1 MNQTYTREEV
11 ISTGKEMIEFLL
23 DVSNSANNISG
34 FLKEYIGRLTSEDGI
49 YSRQEE
55 ALERYAE
62 SRKQTQ
68 TEADSMIE
76 TSQTNAMAL
85 QSICE
90 EFQSMNRKITEAQK
104 GREMLDKKVQD
115 LNKRIKEINSFI
127 KNIQEVSEQT
137 NLLSFNASI
146 EAARAG
152 VAGKGFRI
160 IANEVKSLSEQTK
173 ALSSDIDSKVKDLQK
188 DVESVVA
195 ENKSNDSFMDT
206 LMKTAQDSNEKL
218 VKIQNDTQENTRFM
232 EQILSQMA
240 ENQNAILSATKETE
254 RENLRQAKEIV
265 FQATQNSIHTGD
277 QLSFLFQL
285 RKLFAW
291 LEKDNAS

>member
-11 ISTGKEMIEFLL
+11 IRTGKEMIEFLL
-23 DVSNSANNISG
+23 EVSNSANNISG

-68 TEADSMIE
+68 AEADSMIQ
-76 TSQTNAMAL
+76 TSRINVQAL
-85 QSICE
+85 QTICG
-90 EFQSMNRKITEAQK
+90 EFQNMNIRITEAQK

-115 LNKRIKEINSFI
+115 LNRRIKEINSFI
-127 KNIQEVSEQT
+127 RNIQEVSEQT

-173 ALSSDIDSKVKDLQK
+173 ALSSDIDTKVKDLQK
-188 DVESVVA
+188 DVESVVS
-195 ENKSNDSFMDT
+195 ENKSNDSFMDA

-218 VKIQNDTQENTRFM
+218 VKIQSDTQENTRFM

-240 ENQNAILSATKETE
+240 ENQNAILTATKETE
-254 RENLRQAKEIV
+254 KENLRQVQEIV
-265 FQATQNSIHTGD
+265 SQATQNSIHTGD

>member
-23 DVSNSANNISG
+23 NVSNSANNISG

-195 ENKSNDSFMDT
+195 ENKSNDSFMDA
-206 LMKTAQDSNEKL
+206 LMRTAQDSNEKL
-218 VKIQNDTQENTRFM
+218 VKIQSDTEENTRFM

-254 RENLRQAKEIV
+254 RENLRQVQEIV

-291 LEKDNAS
+291 LEKDIAS

>member
-1 MNQTYTREEV
+1 MNQTYSREEV
-11 ISTGKEMIEFLL
+11 IRTGKEMIEFLL
-23 DVSNSANNISG
+23 EVSNSANNISG

-68 TEADSMIE
+68 AEADSMIQ
-76 TSQTNAMAL
+76 TSRINAQAL
-85 QSICE
+85 QTICG
-90 EFQSMNRKITEAQK
+90 EFQNMNIRITEAQK

-115 LNKRIKEINSFI
+115 LNRRIKEINSFI
-127 KNIQEVSEQT
+127 RNIQEVSEQT

-173 ALSSDIDSKVKDLQK
+173 TLSSDIDTKVKDLQK

-195 ENKSNDSFMDT
+195 ENKSNDSFMDA

-218 VKIQNDTQENTRFM
+218 VKIQSDTQENTRFM
-232 EQILSQMA
+232 EQVLSQMA

-254 RENLRQAKEIV
+254 RENLRQVQEIAS
-265 FQATQNSIHTGD
+265 QAAQNSIHTGD

-291 LEKDNAS
+291 LETDTAS

>member
-1 MNQTYTREEV
+1 MNQTYTREDV
-11 ISTGKEMIEFLL
+11 IRTGKEMIEFLL
-23 DVSNSANNISG
+23 NVSNSANNISG
-34 FLKEYIGRLTSEDGI
+34 FLKEYIGQLTSEDGI

-68 TEADSMIE
+68 AEADSMIQ
-76 TSQTNAMAL
+76 TSQVNAKAL

-127 KNIQEVSEQT
+127 QNIQEVSEQT

-152 VAGKGFRI
+152 IAGKGFRI

-173 ALSSDIDSKVKDLQK
+173 TLSSDIDTKVKDLQK

-195 ENKSNDSFMDT
+195 ENKSNDSFMDA

-218 VKIQNDTQENTRFM
+218 VKIQSDTQENTRFM
-232 EQILSQMA
+232 EQVLSQMA

-254 RENLRQAKEIV
+254 RENLRQVQEIAS
-265 FQATQNSIHTGD
+265 QAAQNSIHTGD

-291 LEKDNAS
+291 LETDAAS

>member
-11 ISTGKEMIEFLL
+11 IRTGKEMIEFLL
-23 DVSNSANNISG
+23 EVSNSANNISG

-68 TEADSMIE
+68 AEADSMIQ
-76 TSQTNAMAL
+76 TSRINVQAL
-85 QSICE
+85 QTICG
-90 EFQSMNRKITEAQK
+90 EFQNMNIRITEAQK

-115 LNKRIKEINSFI
+115 LNRRIKEINSFI
-127 KNIQEVSEQT
+127 RNIQEVSEQT

-173 ALSSDIDSKVKDLQK
+173 ALSSDIDTKVKDLQK
-188 DVESVVA
+188 DVESVVS
-195 ENKSNDSFMDT
+195 ENKSNDSFMDA
-206 LMKTAQDSNEKL
+206 LMKTNEKL
-218 VKIQNDTQENTRFM
+218 VKIQSDTQENTRFM

-240 ENQNAILSATKETE
+240 ENQNAILTATKETE
-254 RENLRQAKEIV
+254 KENLRQVQEIV
-265 FQATQNSIHTGD
+265 SQATQNSIHTRD